1 MKDTTALALI
11 VCTSLICT
19 TVMVVFDSLS
29 NDEKVIRCLVGYSLD
44 PQTLAK
50 MSGDDLRDY
59 LERTPSHGVSELS
72 CAEAMEIERR
82 VLR

>member
-1 MKDTTALALI
+1 MKDTTAFALI
-11 VCTSLICT
+11 VCASLICT
-19 TVMVVFDSLS
+19 AGMVVFDSLS
-29 NDEKVIRCLVGYSLD
+29 NEEKVTRCMVGYSLD
-44 PQTLAK
+44 SQALAK

-72 CAEAMEIERR
+72 CAEALEIERR